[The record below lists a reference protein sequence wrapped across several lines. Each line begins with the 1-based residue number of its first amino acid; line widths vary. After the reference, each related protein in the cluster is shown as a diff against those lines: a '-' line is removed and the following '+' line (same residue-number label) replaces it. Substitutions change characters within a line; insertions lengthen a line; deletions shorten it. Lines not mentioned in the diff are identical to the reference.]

1 MEFRDHPIL
10 ICDGIKAWPPKW
22 LYACGPSMLRW
33 VSGEVG
39 VLDAVFLSHASIN
52 KVCLLISEEGNSYL
66 GVIMFERPDSAKTVF
81 EFLNSYIGKSIA
93 AIAATEF

>member
-1 MEFRDHPIL
+1 
-10 ICDGIKAWPPKW
+10 
-22 LYACGPSMLRW
+22 
-33 VSGEVG
+33 
-39 VLDAVFLSHASIN
+39 
-52 KVCLLISEEGNSYL
+52 L